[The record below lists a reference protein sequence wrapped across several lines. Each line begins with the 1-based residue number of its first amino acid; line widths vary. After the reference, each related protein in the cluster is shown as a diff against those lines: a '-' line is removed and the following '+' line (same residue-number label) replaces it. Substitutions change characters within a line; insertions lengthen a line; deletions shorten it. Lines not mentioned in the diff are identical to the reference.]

1 MHFSLNLPERCCH
14 PVVKNFRRLT
24 VMPASASIYF
34 KALRIF
40 RFEQFFFVLS
50 TQKKIDVIGIIT
62 RTRVRKWLKCLL
74 SCILQFCHLY
84 SRSCSFLLLF
94 FFALSLPRSL
104 AGWLVLFELVFV
116 LFSIKG
122 KYLLLVFYFD
132 VAVAIV
138 LLLVLCSSS

>member
-1 MHFSLNLPERCCH
+1 MLSSRCQEFSSIDCYAGRPLPFIAKHSVYFVLN
-14 PVVKNFRRLT
+14 N
-24 VMPASASIYF
+24 
-34 KALRIF
+34 
-40 RFEQFFFVLS
+40 FFFVLS
-50 TQKKIDVIGIIT
+50 TQKNRCYWHYYANQSAKMVEMSFVMHSSI
-62 RTRVRKWLKCLL
+62 L
-74 SCILQFCHLY
+74 SFIF
-84 SRSCSFLLLF
+84 SFMF
-94 FFALSLPRSL
+94 FSVVVFYFALSLPRSL

>member
-1 MHFSLNLPERCCH
+1 MLSSRCQEFS
-14 PVVKNFRRLT
+14 
-24 VMPASASIYF
+24 SIDCY
-34 KALRIF
+34 AGV
-40 RFEQFFFVLS
+40 RFHLFQSTQYISFWTNFFFS
-50 TQKKIDVIGIIT
+50 FSQHKKIDVIGIIT

-84 SRSCSFLLLF
+84 SRSYSFLLLF
-94 FFALSLPRSL
+94 FFALSLSLPRSL
-104 AGWLVLFELVFV
+104 TGWLVLFELVFV

-122 KYLLLVFYFD
+122 KYLLLVFHFD

>member
-1 MHFSLNLPERCCH
+1 MLSSRCQEFSSIDCYAGVRFHLFQSTPYISFWTIFFCSLN
-14 PVVKNFRRLT
+14 T
-24 VMPASASIYF
+24 
-34 KALRIF
+34 
-40 RFEQFFFVLS
+40 
-50 TQKKIDVIGIIT
+50 KKIDVIGIIT

>member
-1 MHFSLNLPERCCH
+1 MLSSRCQEFSSIDCYAGRPLPFIAKH
-14 PVVKNFRRLT
+14 SV
-24 VMPASASIYF
+24 Y
-34 KALRIF
+34 
-40 RFEQFFFVLS
+40 FVLNNFFLFS
-50 TQKKIDVIGIIT
+50 QHKKKIDVIGIIT

>member
-1 MHFSLNLPERCCH
+1 MVEMSFVMHSSILSFIFSFMFFS
-14 PVVKNFRRLT
+14 VV
-24 VMPASASIYF
+24 V
-34 KALRIF
+34 
-40 RFEQFFFVLS
+40 FFL
-50 TQKKIDVIGIIT
+50 
-62 RTRVRKWLKCLL
+62 
-74 SCILQFCHLY
+74 
-84 SRSCSFLLLF
+84 
-94 FFALSLPRSL
+94 ALSLPRSL

>member
-1 MHFSLNLPERCCH
+1 MLSSRCQEFS
-14 PVVKNFRRLT
+14 
-24 VMPASASIYF
+24 SIDCY
-34 KALRIF
+34 AGV
-40 RFEQFFFVLS
+40 RFHLFQSTQYISFWTKFFFVLS
-50 TQKKIDVIGIIT
+50 TKKIDVIGIIT

-84 SRSCSFLLLF
+84 SRSYSFLLCF
-94 FFALSLPRSL
+94 FSRALSHPHSL
-104 AGWLVLFELVFV
+104 TGWLVLFELVFV